1 MMWSVSLGFVL
12 LVICLW
18 CLLAQTNLVAVLSFV
33 KSWLEGGRF
42 LQCEFVYRGKSFRV
56 ISLYAPNRNLARHD
70 FFERVPSLVDPSVPT
85 VVCGNFNAVFDRSLD
100 RFGSDTADISRESSV
115 ALSHLFESCC
125 CVHIWRYLN
134 LSSSCFTWTSSDGTL
149 ASRIYFVGC
158 PNVWVSSVS
167 SCDVIHCPFS
177 NHCAV
182 LFCVSVPDI
191 VPPGPRLWK
200 LKTSILEDE
209 GYISAVSNFWS
220 GWRNMK
226 GLYPSLAKWWE
237 EGKSRVKALTI
248 RHCCQRSS
256 VSSQRE
262 LLSDLAAHLK
272 SKVDEG
278 FLSIFGVYQS
288 VLGELAALDLDAA
301 KGAQI
306 SARARWLEEG
316 ETSLGY
322 FFRLGKKR
330 GTDRW
335 ISALR
340 DEDSSIVSS
349 PADLCLSFSSFYS
362 SFFTAS
368 PTDPVAQ
375 QELLS
380 NVSSTLSPG
389 QALECEG
396 SLTLDECHKALIG
409 MAHRKAPGLDGFPME
424 FYVKFWSV
432 LGSDLVEVLNSCYRS
447 GFLSLSKR
455 RGIITLTFKKV
466 DSLDARS

>member
-1 MMWSVSLGFVL
+1 MSG
-12 LVICLW
+12 
-18 CLLAQTNLVAVLSFV
+18 CLLSRLVM
-33 KSWLEGGRF
+33 
-42 LQCEFVYRGKSFRV
+42 
-56 ISLYAPNRNLARHD
+56 
-70 FFERVPSLVDPSVPT
+70 
-85 VVCGNFNAVFDRSLD
+85 
-100 RFGSDTADISRESSV
+100 SS
-115 ALSHLFESCC
+115 
-125 CVHIWRYLN
+125 
-134 LSSSCFTWTSSDGTL
+134 T
-149 ASRIYFVGC
+149 
-158 PNVWVSSVS
+158 
-167 SCDVIHCPFS
+167 
-177 NHCAV
+177 V
-182 LFCVSVPDI
+182 LFPVSVPDI

-200 LKTSILEDE
+200 LETSILEDK
-209 GYISAVSNFWS
+209 GYVSAVSNFWS
-220 GWRNMK
+220 GWRKMK

-237 EGKSRVKALTI
+237 EGNSRVKALII

-262 LLSDLAAHLK
+262 LLSNLAAHLK
-272 SKVDEG
+272 SKVYEG

-306 SARARWLEEG
+306 RACARWVEEG
-316 ETSLGY
+316 ETSSAY
-322 FFRLGKKR
+322 FFRLEKKR
-330 GTDRW
+330 GSDRW

-340 DEDSSIVSS
+340 DEDGSIVSS

-409 MAHRKAPGLDGFPME
+409 MVHRKAPGLDGFPME

-447 GFLSLSKR
+447 GFLSLSQR

-466 DSLDARS
+466 DHLDARS